1 MPNEKKKVLLIILD
15 GVGAAPASQGN
26 AVVLSNPKNLMRMW
40 STFPHTYLITSGEAV
55 GLPDKTK
62 GNSEVGHLNIGAGR
76 VVTQTLP
83 RINKSIQSGAYK
95 KNTVLWDTLM
105 HAIKHQSNIHLMG
118 CFSDGSVHAHI
129 NHFIATLEFFAE
141 NNFKGKVFFHLFTDG
156 RDTPPDSGK
165 KYLHALQETIDMLG
179 IGQIATL
186 CGRAF
191 AMDRGERW
199 ERTQKAYDLI
209 FKGIGTRYSSWDEAI
224 NKAYEKNV
232 SDEYIE
238 PCIINHN
245 DDDHTVKDNDA
256 IIFLNYR
263 ADRAI
268 QLSMSIEDVEFNK
281 FQRIPHKNIFFA
293 SMIEYKKAFP
303 KHVLFPKEYINSPL
317 GKVIS
322 TYGMRQLRISE
333 TEKFPHVTYFFN
345 GGMPIQY
352 PGEDRIQVP
361 SPSVATY
368 DLKPEMSLLEI
379 LEILRYRIETDMY
392 DFLVLNIAN
401 GDMVGHTGNLAASIK
416 SMQIVDF
423 VTNELVRLFTARN
436 GVVIITADHGNVEEV
451 INLKTGDLDTEHSTN
466 PVPTIIIDPS
476 QNSRSL
482 PYGSLKDIAPTVLK
496 YMGIPLPTEMT
507 GKSLI

>member
-1 MPNEKKKVLLIILD
+1 MLIILD

-26 AVVLSNPKNLMRMW
+26 AVVLSNPKNLTRLW

-55 GLPDKTK
+55 GLPEKTK

-83 RINKSIQSGAYK
+83 RINKSIKNGGYK
-95 KNTVLWDTLM
+95 KNSILWDSLM
-105 HAIKHQSNIHLMG
+105 HVIKYRSNVHLMG
-118 CFSDGSVHAHI
+118 CISDGSVHSHI
-129 NHFIATLEFFAE
+129 NHLIATLEFFAE
-141 NNFKGKVFFHLFTDG
+141 NNFKGQVYFHLFTDG
-156 RDTPPDSGK
+156 RDTPPDSGR
-165 KYLHALQETIDMLG
+165 KYITTLQEVIDSLG
-179 IGQIATL
+179 IGTISTI

-199 ERTQKAYDLI
+199 ERTQKSYDLI
-209 FKGIGTRYSSWDEAI
+209 FKGIGNKYSNWNEAI
-224 NKAYEKNV
+224 DNAYRNKI

-238 PCIINHN
+238 PSLIVNNGIEGI
-245 DDDHTVKDNDA
+245 VKENDA
-256 IIFLNYR
+256 ILFLNFR

-268 QLSMSIEDVEFNK
+268 QLSRAIEEEGFNK
-281 FQRIPHKNIFFA
+281 FQTVSYKNIFFA
-293 SMIEYKKAFP
+293 SMVEYMKKFP
-303 KHVLFPKEYINSPL
+303 KRILFPKEYINSPL

-322 TYGMRQLRISE
+322 TYGLRQLRIAE

-392 DFLVLNIAN
+392 DFIVLNIAN

-416 SMQIVDF
+416 SMQIVDY
-423 VTNELVRLFTARN
+423 VTNELVRLFTARD
-436 GVVIITADHGNVEEV
+436 GVVIVTADHGNVEEI
-451 INLKTGDLDTEHSTN
+451 INLQSGDIDTEHSTN
-466 PVPTIIIDPS
+466 PVPAIIIDPAQS
-476 QNSRSL
+476 TRGL
-482 PYGSLKDIAPTVLK
+482 PYGALKDIAPTVLK